1 MDQKALIVKNYDN
14 DWIYVFHHIMKDDRL
29 FFILLF
35 LFNYIFVILA
45 VDTADFTQ
53 QDASVFKVRYK
64 MSV

>member
-1 MDQKALIVKNYDN
+1 
-14 DWIYVFHHIMKDDRL
+14 MKDDRL